1 MADGD
6 VHVDEAFTF
15 ADGTRVRLFAVE
27 STDYPGGFNY
37 RFQYYDPNTGE
48 EFLRYDNSQIP
59 LHDAGHHHRHE
70 WIEGEQDV
78 TGVTFE
84 DLETHLA
91 IFKKEVTNYD
101 R

>member
-1 MADGD
+1 MAT
-6 VHVDEAFTF
+6 FTSTKRSRSRMGP
-15 ADGTRVRLFAVE
+15 ASGCSQSRARATRG
-27 STDYPGGFNY
+27 GGFNY

-91 IFKKEVTNYD
+91 TFKKEVTNYD